1 MPPWFAFN
9 AKLKNTSF
17 DQEHPMKRREFSL
30 ASLSAA
36 ATLSSLALN
45 NTAFAQGPAK
55 FVVGKDYMKLDR
67 AVPTE
72 TEAGKVEVIEFFW
85 YSCSHCNAFEP
96 TFAQWVKNAPKDLLV
111 RRMPVAFREDFAPQ
125 QRLFFTLEAMGLLD
139 KIHGKVFQAI
149 HGERLPLSTDA
160 SILAW
165 VEKQGV
171 DAHKFADTAKSFGV
185 ASKLKRAVQLQNDFK
200 IEGVPSLGV
209 AGKYYIDGT
218 LAGSMERA
226 LQVTDSL
233 LAQVRQGRA

>member
-1 MPPWFAFN
+1 
-9 AKLKNTSF
+9 
-17 DQEHPMKRREFSL
+17 MKRREFSL

-36 ATLSSLALN
+36 ASIGGLGLS
-45 NTAFAQGPAK
+45 TPAFAQGPAK
-55 FVVGKDYMKLDR
+55 FVVGKDFMKLDR

-85 YSCSHCNAFEP
+85 YSCPHCSAFEP
-96 TFAQWVKNAPKDLLV
+96 TFAQWVKNAPKDVVV
-111 RRMPVAFREDFAPQ
+111 RRVPVAFREDFAPQ
-125 QRLFFTLEAMGLLD
+125 QRLYFSLEAMGLLD

-149 HGERLPLSTDA
+149 HVERLPLSTDA

-171 DAHKFADTAKSFGV
+171 DKNKFADTAKSFGV

-200 IEGVPSLGV
+200 IEGVPSLGI
-209 AGKYYIDGT
+209 AGKYYTDGT
-218 LAGSMERA
+218 LSGSMERA
-226 LQVTDSL
+226 LQVTESL